1 MQTLYDVLK
10 VQEDAPLEV
19 IRAAYKVLSS
29 KYHPDKNPGDSAASE
44 MMQKINRAYSILRDP
59 EARAR
64 YDAALK
70 RTRDQQQTKTETP
83 QFDEKEAQPPSSGAS
98 AYTSFD
104 TPVAQSFG
112 ETVGR
117 IWSGRMGLCKTYW
130 VYGFLVSFIWGVI
143 LKFVT
148 PGSALAVALVLALVI
163 YLVVINVGIWRAA
176 DRYTGYAIWAI
187 LAKFAVAGP
196 IAALVVGTAAAIILP
211 AYQDYKTK
219 AAVANSIEP
228 NSVATFDPST
238 ARPIESQQQAEVT
251 AFDPLTARP
260 LETQPAP
267 QLTAEQ
273 IHSQT
278 ILSAHPDAL
287 HISQS
292 QHFQTWLNANPS
304 FQRVANE
311 GAADEVIRMLSTY
324 KASPSPAP
332 PKQVRSPK
340 IEPPSRDVER
350 SMQNLNDWSNRH
362 WNDLQSRGG

>member
-29 KYHPDKNPGDSAASE
+29 KYHPDKNPDDSAASE

-70 RTRDQQQTKTETP
+70 RTRDQQQTKTATP
-83 QFDEKEAQPPSSGAS
+83 QFDEREAQPPSSGAS
-98 AYTSFD
+98 ASPSSD

-130 VYGFLVSFIWGVI
+130 VYGALASCLWGI
-143 LKFVT
+143 ALRFVT
-148 PGSALAVALVLALVI
+148 PGSALAITLVLAFVI

-219 AAVANSIEP
+219 AAVANSIAP
-228 NSVATFDPST
+228 NSVAKFDLST
-238 ARPIESQQQAEVT
+238 ASPIESQPQAEVT

-260 LETQPAP
+260 VETQPAP

-278 ILSAHPDAL
+278 ILSTHPDAFQ
-287 HISQS
+287 IGQS
-292 QHFQTWLNANPS
+292 QHFQTWIKANPS
-304 FQRVANE
+304 FQRVVN
-311 GAADEVIRMLSTY
+311 GGTADEVIRMLSIY
-324 KASPSPAP
+324 KASPSPTP
-332 PKQVRSPK
+332 PKQAQSPK
-340 IEPPSRDVER
+340 IEPPSREVER

-362 WNDLQSRGG
+362 WNELQSKGG